1 MKSEHDC
8 PQNLAAIRGGR
19 VVSGCELCLSAR
31 KLQGGSAG
39 YERSWQKRQYARDIV
54 QPNQPEQ
61 YVRAQGAAK
70 AREAGYTEAMIRKY
84 S

>member
-1 MKSEHDC
+1 MVNEHNC
-8 PQNLAAIRGGR
+8 PKNLAAIRDGR
-19 VVSGCELCLSAR
+19 VVSGCELCLSTR

-39 YERSWQKRQYARDIV
+39 YERNWQRREYARDIV
-54 QPNQPEQ
+54 QPNQPNE

-70 AREAGYTEAMIRKY
+70 AREAGYTEEMIRRY